1 MKGLGKMEHKPETN
15 PKQGRDG
22 GLGEMGLG
30 DEGEKKNEKEKGGKK
45 RSQRERKR
53 KENIKYFFDERG
65 ESLINFF

>member
-30 DEGEKKNEKEKGGKK
+30 DEGEKKNQKEKGGKK

-53 KENIKYFFDERG
+53 KKI
-65 ESLINFF
+65 

>member
-22 GLGEMGLG
+22 GLGKMGLG

-45 RSQRERKR
+45 RDRKSTR
-53 KENIKYFFDERG
+53 LNSSHRR
-65 ESLINFF
+65 

>member
-1 MKGLGKMEHKPETN
+1 MEDWARWVSAMRE
-15 PKQGRDG
+15 R
-22 GLGEMGLG
+22 
-30 DEGEKKNEKEKGGKK
+30 KKNEKEKGGKK